1 MFTLCLGKLF
11 LIHFQP
17 KRFSNS
23 LHKWSKNCNKSN
35 KEWIKNGPQDMT
47 HKWIKNGSPCIN
59 YLFHESGQLFN
70 FSVEIQEDNS
80 REKNDI

>member
-1 MFTLCLGKLF
+1 
-11 LIHFQP
+11 
-17 KRFSNS
+17 
-23 LHKWSKNCNKSN
+23 
-35 KEWIKNGPQDMT
+35 MT

-80 REKNDI
+80 REKNDIWAESR